1 MVVSAHR
8 AAEGFGGHTR
18 YMSGSTRD
26 SGDVVEVCDLCGR
39 PVDRDNARYERV
51 GDVVL
56 TACDEDHMRQLR
68 ERR

>member
-1 MVVSAHR
+1 MN
-8 AAEGFGGHTR
+8 
-18 YMSGSTRD
+18 GSTRD
-26 SGDVVEVCDLCGR
+26 SGDVVEFCDLCGR

-56 TACDEDHMRQLR
+56 TACGEDHMRQLR